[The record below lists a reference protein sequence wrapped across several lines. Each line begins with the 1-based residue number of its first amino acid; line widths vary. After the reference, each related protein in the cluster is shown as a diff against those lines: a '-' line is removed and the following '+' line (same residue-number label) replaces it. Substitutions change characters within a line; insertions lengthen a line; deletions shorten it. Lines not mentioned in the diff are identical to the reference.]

1 MEETTRNDVRVLP
14 PMFKAYSPRHDFDP
28 KNPTTHGCAIQFDFR
43 KNTSTGI
50 ASIMLKVGRQITPT
64 TGEGEATFDWDH
76 ERLYTKLTVWEIGHI
91 LTVLNERRQ
100 SAKFLN
106 KSHEGDITIMI
117 ESTTDGDDMGAT
129 RFMFVPATGAPMSAV
144 LQPYQTE
151 PLRVFLESAI
161 DRILY
166 ARA

>member
-1 MEETTRNDVRVLP
+1 MEETNRTEGRVLNP
-14 PMFKAYSPRHDFDP
+14 IFKAYSPRADFDP
-28 KNPTTHGCAIQFDFR
+28 KNPETHGCAIQFDFR

-50 ASIMLKVGRQITPT
+50 ASIMLKVGRQNGAM

-76 ERLYTKLTVWEIGHI
+76 ERLYTKLTIWELGHI

-106 KSHEGDITIMI
+106 KSHEGDINVLV

-129 RFMFVPATGAPMSAV
+129 KFVFAPVTGAPMSAV

-151 PLRVFLESAI
+151 PLRVFIEGAI